1 MKMSDKK
8 SLYYPI
14 YLDTPMM
21 VSFVAALE
29 GGYALENT
37 LKYTNESSG
46 EMVGQLSGEV
56 GLSKIFTSLAAAN
69 IKGSGS
75 LDGKLTKSEE
85 SQIILKHTEASLFM
99 RLRDELISKDRIT
112 FLDDCDE
119 EKWKQIRASDIVE
132 ISGILHLSPIN
143 EIIRMAERFIPFM
156 EPSVTQQPTHSNG
169 NKNKSSRAGAQLAR
183 AASVTTAPA
192 NTSNADG
199 TISLIKGLR
208 ADLEASPLFDML
220 LKHEGQWNKSA
231 VIDLSAEV
239 LSLENQERLR
249 CGKVFVLGKA
259 TLVLAPDESISLYR
273 RSIFG
278 YAAQDIITQLA
289 LEFNNIPGIS
299 VKLEA
304 AAIEYP
310 AVEIVPMAIYV

>member
-1 MKMSDKK
+1 MSDEK
-8 SLYYPI
+8 SLYYPL

-37 LKYTNESSG
+37 LKYVSESSG
-46 EMVGQLSGEV
+46 GMAGQVSGEV

-69 IKGSGS
+69 IKSSGS
-75 LDGKLTKSEE
+75 LDGKITKSEE

-99 RLRDELISKDRIT
+99 RLRDELISKNRIT
-112 FLDDCDE
+112 FLDDYSE
-119 EKWKQIRASDIVE
+119 EKWKQIQSLDIVE

-143 EIIRMAERFIPFM
+143 EIIRMGERIIPFL
-156 EPSVTQQPTHSNG
+156 EPSVTPQPTPSNG
-169 NKNKSSRAGAQLAR
+169 HRNKSSRAHVQSTR
-183 AASVTTAPA
+183 TNSVTTASA
-192 NTSNADG
+192 EASNIQA

-220 LKHEGQWNKSA
+220 LKHEGHWNKSA
-231 VIDLSAEV
+231 IIDLSTEV
-239 LSLENQERLR
+239 LSFEDQERLR

-259 TLVLAPDESISLYR
+259 TRVLAPGESISLYR

-278 YAAQDIITQLA
+278 YAAQNIINQMATS
-289 LEFNNIPGIS
+289 FNSIEGFS
-299 VKLEA
+299 VKLEDA
-304 AAIEYP
+304 VLEYP
-310 AVEIVPMAIYV
+310 AIEIVPMAIYV

>member
-1 MKMSDKK
+1 MSDKK

-21 VSFVAALE
+21 ISFVAALE
-29 GGYALENT
+29 GGYALENA
-37 LKYTNESSG
+37 LKYTNEASGGMAGQVSG
-46 EMVGQLSGEV
+46 EF

-99 RLRDELISKDRIT
+99 RLRDELISKDRIL
-112 FLDDCDE
+112 FLDDYNE
-119 EKWKQIRASDIVE
+119 EKWKQIQSLDIVE

-156 EPSVTQQPTHSNG
+156 QPPVTQQPTHSNG
-169 NKNKSSRAGAQLAR
+169 NRNKSSRANVQLAGT
-183 AASVTTAPA
+183 ASVTTAPA
-192 NTSNADG
+192 NVSNAEA

-220 LKHEGQWNKSA
+220 LKSEGQWNKSA
-231 VIDLSAEV
+231 IIDLSADV
-239 LSLENQERLR
+239 LSLDHQERLR

-259 TLVLAPDESISLYR
+259 TRILAPGESISLYR
-273 RSIFG
+273 RSVFG

-289 LEFNNIPGIS
+289 HEFNSIPGIS

-304 AAIEYP
+304 AAIEHP